1 MGYGKVGLVD
11 TVCVLCLIRGRFRDE
26 VGVNEKISHG
36 KFSIVA
42 KEKYIY
48 CGM

>member
-26 VGVNEKISHG
+26 VDVNEKISHG
-36 KFSIVA
+36 KFSID
-42 KEKYIY
+42 EKNIY
-48 CGM
+48 SGM

>member
-1 MGYGKVGLVD
+1 MGYGKVVD

-26 VGVNEKISHG
+26 VDVNEKISHG
-36 KFSIVA
+36 KFSIVE
-42 KEKYIY
+42 KKYIY